1 MRQQL
6 HDVSIG
12 TDGQGFLVFVP
23 LVVVAVVPTTM
34 TAVIAAVV
42 TAAAAVARV
51 IVTPARI
58 IGRSGRG
65 DVEFDREIRGAARNL
80 RLDRLRAFR
89 VP

>member
-42 TAAAAVARV
+42 TAAAVAGV

-58 IGRSGRG
+58 TGRSGRR